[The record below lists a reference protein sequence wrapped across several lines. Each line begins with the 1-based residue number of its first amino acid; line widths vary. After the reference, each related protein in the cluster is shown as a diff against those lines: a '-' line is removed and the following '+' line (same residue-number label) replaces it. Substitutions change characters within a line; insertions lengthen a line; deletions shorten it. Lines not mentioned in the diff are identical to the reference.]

1 MRVLKFDQQELAA
14 LRALGFEIAAD
25 NESAE
30 TDARVGFIK
39 PADTGE
45 LLLQIDLPGGE
56 TLACDLSRTYIL
68 QAASADD
75 LSE

>member
-45 LLLQIDLPGGE
+45 LLQIDLPGGE